1 MPVQVAKGAVTPVKN
16 QKQCGSCWAFSTTG
30 SIEGSY
36 AISTGKLA
44 SFSEQ
49 VSSLTA
55 PPSTP
60 LHPPSLPPDVLLGG
74 AG

>member
-36 AISTGKLA
+36 AISTGTLS

-55 PPSTP
+55 ALTAPSVP
-60 LHPPSLPPDVLLGG
+60 LSRPITAP
-74 AG
+74 

>member
-36 AISTGKLA
+36 AISTGKLS

-55 PPSTP
+55 ALTAPSVPSYPPPITA
-60 LHPPSLPPDVLLGG
+60 H
-74 AG
+74 

>member
-30 SIEGSY
+30 SVEGSY
-36 AISTGKLA
+36 AISTGQLA

-49 VSSLTA
+49 VNS
-55 PPSTP
+55 PPHCPLSTP
-60 LHPPSLPPDVLLGG
+60 LHPPSLPPDLLL
-74 AG
+74 

>member
-1 MPVQVAKGAVTPVKN
+1 MHVQVAKGAVTPVKN

-36 AISTGKLA
+36 AISTGKLS

-49 VSSLTA
+49 VILAFS
-55 PPSTP
+55 
-60 LHPPSLPPDVLLGG
+60 HLPGEGGGGREGGG
-74 AG
+74 A